1 MKHISATKDD
11 ILIVISFSL
20 IILAT
25 KRRFNVLNGV
35 AMLGFYVILIFNEL
49 FLKYGLN

>member
-49 FLKYGLN
+49 FLKY